1 MMANLGYG
9 CGLATLREQVFVT
22 LRAMFI
28 HRITI
33 TGCSDRGAWPW
44 RRRED
49 LAVRAH

>member
-1 MMANLGYG
+1 MSFD
-9 CGLATLREQVFVT
+9 VFGT